1 MTNNKTFAK
10 ILSFLNELNKMF
22 GDKNTNIFNYYKV
35 CKNTPINNQKAI
47 KNHVTLFSNFLL
59 PNKDNIIK
67 KNFSNFNPTE
77 IRLSDKTYIDF
88 KQVFEQANKE
98 WRPAIFQHLQYLLYL
113 IHPEEE
119 VKEALTIKPNESSK
133 ESEVLNNFVEKLQNN
148 FKNHETKNPM
158 ELAID
163 LFKDGTF
170 MNMYQD
176 INKSLQNDELKLD
189 KLLGSVQ
196 NIIGELTQELPNTNE
211 TEPANTLLN
220 NMSNM
225 LGNINPDGTTKDGNL
240 PDISQM
246 FSGLLGGAG
255 MSQMISSMVGSMN
268 SSPTDT
274 QTSPLDMNE
283 MLNGSSNLDISQL
296 MSTMGPLMSQVMG
309 GGDLSQLASMMGGG
323 DLSQLASMMG
333 GMNMENKENQDES
346 Y

>member
-1 MTNNKTFAK
+1 MSNNKTFAK

-22 GDKNTNIFNYYKV
+22 GDKDINIFNYYKV

-77 IRLSDKTYIDF
+77 IRISDKTYIDF
-88 KQVFEQANKE
+88 KQVFEKANKD

-119 VKEALTIKPNESSK
+119 VKEALVPTKDNSK
-133 ESEVLNNFVEKLQNN
+133 DSVTKETEVLNNFVEKLQNN
-148 FKNHETKNPM
+148 FKNHETKNPV
-158 ELAID
+158 ELAMD

-170 MNMYQD
+170 MSMYQD

-196 NIIGELTQELPNTNE
+196 NIIGELTQELPTTKE
-211 TEPANTLLN
+211 TEPASTLLN

-225 LGNINPDGTTKDGNL
+225 LGNINPDGTTKDGNV
-240 PDISQM
+240 PDINDM
-246 FSGLLGGAG
+246 FSGLLGGSG
-255 MSQMISSMVGSMN
+255 MADMLSSVVGSMTSN
-268 SSPTDT
+268 PNDT
-274 QTSPLDMNE
+274 QSSPLDISQ
-283 MLNGSSNLDISQL
+283 MLNGSSNLDIGQL
-296 MSTMGPLMSQVMG
+296 MTSMGPLVSQ
-309 GGDLSQLASMMGGG
+309 MMGGG

-333 GMNMENKENQDES
+333 GMNMENKEQQDES